1 MGLNQVLSIREAFL
15 ESSRVVHAFVQ
26 NEQNVARLD
35 QMAQLMAEIFMRR
48 GRVFI
53 CGNGGSHCDAMH
65 FAEELT
71 GRFRK
76 DRLAYGAMALGDAA
90 HITCTANDYGFE
102 EIFARGIEAF
112 GQEGDLLIGLS
123 TSGNS
128 ENVLRALQKAK
139 ILKLKTAA
147 FLGKGGGKIGGF
159 CDFEWIAEGS
169 SSDRIQEVH
178 MAALHIVIEA
188 VERILHPEHYR

>member
-1 MGLNQVLSIREAFL
+1 MEINQVSAIRSAFL
-15 ESSRVVHAFVQ
+15 ESCRVMNAFV
-26 NEQNVARLD
+26 LD
-35 QMAQLMAEIFMRR
+35 ETNLVKLNQMAELMGEIFKRR

-76 DRLAYGAMALGDAA
+76 DRIPYGAMALGDAA
-90 HITCTANDYGFE
+90 HITCTANDYGFD
-102 EIFARGIEAF
+102 EIFSRGVEAF

-128 ENVLRALQKAK
+128 ENVLRALKKAQG
-139 ILKLKTAA
+139 LKLKTAA
-147 FLGKGGGKIGGF
+147 FLGKGGGKIAGS
-159 CDFEWIAEGS
+159 CDFEWIVEGS
-169 SSDRIQEVH
+169 TSDRIQEVH

-188 VERILHPEHYR
+188 VERILHPELYD

>member
-1 MGLNQVLSIREAFL
+1 MEMNQVEAVRAAFL
-15 ESSRVVHAFVQ
+15 ESSRVLTAFVHDES
-26 NEQNVARLD
+26 NIIRLD
-35 QMAQLMAEIFMRR
+35 KMGRLMADIFKRR
-48 GRVFI
+48 ARVFI

-76 DRLAYGAMALGDAA
+76 DRGAYGAMALGDAA
-90 HITCTANDYGFE
+90 HITCTANDYGFD
-102 EIFARGIEAF
+102 EIFARGVDAF

-128 ENVLRALQKAK
+128 ENVLRALKKAK
-139 ILKLKTAA
+139 ELKLKTAA
-147 FLGKGGGKIGGF
+147 FLGKGGGKISGL
-159 CDFEWIAEGS
+159 CDFEWIAEGQT
-169 SSDRIQEVH
+169 SDRIQEVH

-188 VERILHPEHYR
+188 VERYLHPELY

>member
-1 MGLNQVLSIREAFL
+1 MGMNQISAIRSAFL
-15 ESSRVVHAFVQ
+15 EASRVLNAFVQ
-26 NEQNVARLD
+26 CESNIIKLE
-35 QMAQLMAEIFMRR
+35 QMAVLMAEIFKRR

-76 DRLAYGAMALGDAA
+76 DRSPYGAMALGDAA

-102 EIFARGIEAF
+102 EIFARGVEAF

-123 TSGNS
+123 TSGQS
-128 ENVLRALQKAK
+128 ENVLRAFKKAK
-139 ILKLKTAA
+139 TLKLKTAA
-147 FLGKGGGKIGGF
+147 FLGKGGGKISGF
-159 CDFEWIAEGS
+159 CDFEWIAEGA

-188 VERILHPEHYR
+188 VERILHPEHYQ

>member
-1 MGLNQVLSIREAFL
+1 
-15 ESSRVVHAFVQ
+15 
-26 NEQNVARLD
+26 
-35 QMAQLMAEIFMRR
+35 
-48 GRVFI
+48 
-53 CGNGGSHCDAMH
+53 MH

-76 DRLAYGAMALGDAA
+76 DRIPYAAMALGDAA

-102 EIFARGIEAF
+102 EIFARGVSAF

-128 ENVLRALQKAK
+128 ENVSRALERAAS
-139 ILKLKTAA
+139 LGVKTAA
-147 FLGKGGGKIGGF
+147 FLGKGGGQIAGT
-159 CDFEWIAEGS
+159 CDYEWIAEGD

-188 VERILHPEHYR
+188 VERRLHPEDY